1 MAQTWQSQVILFAT
15 SPEQARAT
23 FQEAGFFKRNSS
35 EIDAKKLAVEDVSF
49 AEERPGQIFLRRG
62 HDFGWSRWYPLPPG
76 YVHPP
81 KSVAARDASAGLLPG
96 EPERP
101 ADEFSSPRWK
111 PSPLRR
117 GYGINESES
126 DS

>member
-1 MAQTWQSQVILFAT
+1 MAQTWESQVILFAT
-15 SPEQARAT
+15 SPDQAHAT

-35 EIDAKKLAVEDVSF
+35 EIDAKKLPLEDVSI

-81 KSVAARDASAGLLPG
+81 KSVAARDASVGRLPG

-117 GYGINESES
+117 GYGVNESES
-126 DS
+126 NS